1 MYKRQAAYNG
11 IRNPSLIYPGQVIK
25 IPGKAAAVVSIKVG
39 DTVRV
44 KSGAKTY
51 DGKTRLAD
59 FVYRQDYTVLELKGD
74 RAVIGKGKVVTAAVK
89 LGDLTR
95 A

>member
-1 MYKRQAAYNG
+1 MSLFYPFFNL
-11 IRNPSLIYPGQVIK
+11 RNLSYLI
-25 IPGKAAAVVSIKVG
+25 
-39 DTVRV
+39 
-44 KSGAKTY
+44 
-51 DGKTRLAD
+51 GKTKLAD